1 MVLFALGVLKLIGLG
16 QEIKFFTF
24 PDPLLSFLNNWQ
36 TSLGSALLEIGLAL
50 FLWFGWSEK
59 WKLLTLTGTTLVFL
73 AYRFGLYWIDYAGDC
88 TCYGS
93 LLGWLPD
100 WTEPWV
106 RASFS
111 GLLLGMTAGCV
122 WFNTSPRRQ
131 A

>member
-1 MVLFALGVLKLIGLG
+1 M
-16 QEIKFFTF
+16 
-24 PDPLLSFLNNWQ
+24 
-36 TSLGSALLEIGLAL
+36 
-50 FLWFGWSEK
+50 
-59 WKLLTLTGTTLVFL
+59 LLTLTGTILVFL

-88 TCYGS
+88 TRYGS

-100 WTEPWV
+100 WTGPWV
-106 RASFS
+106 GASFS